1 MSPRSLRNVP
11 DASSIHF
18 AMLRYSEA
26 LEVGWIL
33 DDIVGDMSAVQ
44 PSGGATRNHV
54 GPGIVPTSPNIQGD
68 LEQED

>member
-1 MSPRSLRNVP
+1 
-11 DASSIHF
+11 
-18 AMLRYSEA
+18 MLRYSEA